1 MAPATL
7 SLTVCVLLAVAA
19 ALVGF
24 AKTAIGGA
32 GALAVVIFA
41 AALPT
46 RASTGALLPLLLVGD
61 LVAVAVYRRHA
72 SLSTLLRLLPG
83 VLPGFLLGAWL
94 VAVVDDSAMRTAIGL
109 VLLAMTGLQL
119 VQMRGRRSDPGRR
132 ALGATPHPVLTV
144 LAGAVA
150 GFATMTANAAGPVI
164 TIYLLL
170 GGLTVLEIV
179 GTGAWFFLAV
189 NVAKVPFSASLSL
202 ISRDS
207 LQLDAILVPAL
218 LVGAVAGGLA
228 IRHIDR
234 RQFEVAALGLG
245 GVAAFLLLV

>member
-1 MAPATL
+1 MAPAEL
-7 SLTVCVLLAVAA
+7 SLTVWVLLAVAA

-119 VQMRGRRSDPGRR
+119 VQMRGGAATRDAARSAPRRTRC
-132 ALGATPHPVLTV
+132 
-144 LAGAVA
+144 
-150 GFATMTANAAGPVI
+150 
-164 TIYLLL
+164 
-170 GGLTVLEIV
+170 
-179 GTGAWFFLAV
+179 
-189 NVAKVPFSASLSL
+189 
-202 ISRDS
+202 
-207 LQLDAILVPAL
+207 
-218 LVGAVAGGLA
+218 
-228 IRHIDR
+228 
-234 RQFEVAALGLG
+234 
-245 GVAAFLLLV
+245 

>member
-1 MAPATL
+1 MAPAEL
-7 SLTVCVLLAVAA
+7 SLTVWVLLAVAA

-119 VQMRGRRSDPGRR
+119 VQMRGRGDPGRR

-144 LAGAVA
+144 LAGVVA

-189 NVAKVPFSASLSL
+189 NVAKVPFSAGLSL

-228 IRHIDR
+228 IRHINR